1 MAVNNNFCSK
11 VNSPQEPT
19 SYEKM
24 SFYTPPD
31 IIERESQNDILSL
44 LLLTWAGCYVKAYGH
59 LVNNR
64 VLEDHVLVYCVDG
77 MGWLHLGEKRWT
89 IKKGDIFVC
98 QPNIFHS
105 YGADDKSPWTKY
117 WIHFRGKNANSYMA
131 ILGLT
136 IDSPIL
142 HIGEN
147 AKILSWLQDIF
158 NILKAGYTQSNLIF
172 ATSYLNN
179 ILSYINSLSMNKLLS
194 KAEDMNMEKMIT
206 YMLDNINDNLSLDQ
220 LSIYANISK
229 YHFVRL
235 FKNKTGYTP
244 IDYYNRL
251 KIQKACELLETSPAK
266 INMICSSLGFSN
278 PYYFSIAFKKIVGQ
292 SPQSYRQIYS
302 HKLPALL

>member
-1 MAVNNNFCSK
+1 MEVPAMAVNTNF
-11 VNSPQEPT
+11 
-19 SYEKM
+19 YEKM
-24 SFYTPPD
+24 SFYTPAD
-31 IIERESQNDILSL
+31 IIERESQNDILSHL
-44 LLLTWAGCYVKAYGH
+44 LLSWAGCYVKAYGH
-59 LVNNR
+59 IVNNR
-64 VLEDHVLVYCVDG
+64 VLEDHVLIYCVDG
-77 MGWLHLGEKRWT
+77 MGWLHLGGKHWT

-98 QPNIFHS
+98 PPNILHS

-117 WIHFRGKNANSYMA
+117 WIHFRGKNANSYMT

-147 AKILSWLQDIF
+147 TKILSWLQDIF
-158 NILKAGYTQSNLIF
+158 NILKTGYTQSNLIF

-179 ILSYINSLSMNKLLS
+179 ILSYINSLSMNKFLS

-235 FKNKTGYTP
+235 FRSKTGYTP
-244 IDYYNRL
+244 IDYFNRL

-266 INMICSSLGFSN
+266 INMISSSLGFSN